1 LIEGKNMDGLPPNKR
16 DVNTVF
22 QNYALFPHMNVTE
35 NIGYGLRMKGVA
47 KDEIKRRVKDAL
59 RMVQMEAFA
68 DRKPREMSGGQQ
80 QRVAVARAIVNNPTV
95 LLLDE
100 PLGALD
106 LKLRK
111 QMQFE
116 LKHLQQKLGV
126 TFIYVTH
133 DQEEA
138 LTMSDRVAVM
148 NNGR

>member
-1 LIEGKNMDGLPPNKR
+1 
-16 DVNTVF
+16 
-22 QNYALFPHMNVTE
+22 MNVTE

-111 QMQFE
+111 QMQ
-116 LKHLQQKLGV
+116 
-126 TFIYVTH
+126 
-133 DQEEA
+133 
-138 LTMSDRVAVM
+138 
-148 NNGR
+148 